1 MPAVSAERGS
11 GEATHVDVLIVGA
24 GISGIGSA
32 YHLQE
37 QCPGKRYV
45 ILEMKDTFGGTW
57 ETHKYPGVRSDSDL
71 YTFGY
76 RFKPWVGAPIASAE
90 EILKYMGEVI
100 EENGIDQH
108 IRYGHRIN
116 RCRWSSEDNLWA
128 IEATRSSDGAKVVF
142 TCSFLWMCQGYYDH
156 EKPYIPDWPGMDEYQ
171 GLFIHAQLWDP
182 KIDYSGKRVL
192 VIGSGATA
200 ATVIP
205 AFAEKAEHV
214 TMLQRSPTYF
224 FCSEN
229 RNELADRLREIGI
242 DEPTVHRVVRAQI
255 MHDQDVLTKRCLTEP
270 DAVFEELKALVRQ
283 YAGEDFEF
291 EPHFTPRYRVW
302 QQRLAFCPEGDVFKA
317 AASGKLS
324 VVTDTIDTFTE
335 QGVRTSSGEE
345 IEADIIVAATGFRL
359 SVMGDIPF
367 EVDGKP
373 VDWHDTVNY
382 RGMMFTGVPNL
393 VWVFGYF
400 RASWTLRVDML
411 GDFVC
416 GLLNHMDRI
425 GAKRVDV
432 ALRDEDRDMKILPWI
447 EQENFNPGYLM
458 RDLDKLPQRGDKPEW
473 RHNQDYWAERKEIP
487 AIDLDG
493 QEFVYDGVRR
503 EGGVEARIRSSRAGA
518 SAGG

>member
-1 MPAVSAERGS
+1 MTAQAQEVSEA
-11 GEATHVDVLIVGA
+11 ATHVDVLIVGA
-24 GISGIGSA
+24 GISGVGSA

-37 QCPGKRYV
+37 QSPNKSYL

-108 IRYGHRIN
+108 IRYGHRID
-116 RCRWSSEDNLWA
+116 RCRWSSDDNLWTV
-128 IEATRSSDGAKVVF
+128 EATRLSDGAELQF
-142 TCSFLWMCQGYYDH
+142 TCNFLWMCQGYYDH
-156 EKPYIPDWPGMDEYQ
+156 ENPYIPDWPGMDQYKGE
-171 GLFIHAQLWDP
+171 FIHAQLWDP
-182 KIDYSGKRVL
+182 ETDYTGKRIL

-229 RNELADRLREIGI
+229 KNELADRLREVGI
-242 DEPTVHRVVRAQI
+242 DEPTIHRVVRAQI
-255 MHDQDVLTKRCLTEP
+255 MYDQDQLTKRCQTEP
-270 DAVFEELKALVRQ
+270 DVVFEELKELVRL
-283 YAGEDFEF
+283 YAGQDFEF
-291 EPHFTPRYRVW
+291 EPHFTPKYRVW

-317 AASGKLS
+317 AVDGKLS
-324 VVTDTIDTFTE
+324 VVTDTLDTFTE
-335 QGVRTSSGEE
+335 KGVRTSSGEE
-345 IEADIIVAATGFRL
+345 IEADMIVACTGFHL

-367 EVDGKP
+367 EVDGES
-373 VDWHDTVNY
+373 VDWHETVNY

-411 GDFVC
+411 ADFVC
-416 GLLNHMDRI
+416 GLLNHMDEV
-425 GAKRVDV
+425 GANRVEV
-432 ALRDEDRDMKILPWI
+432 AFREEDKDMEILPWI
-447 EQENFNPGYLM
+447 EADNFNPNYLM
-458 RDLDKLPQRGDKPEW
+458 RDIDKLPQRGSKDEW
-473 RHNQDYWAERKEIP
+473 RHNQDYWKERDEIP

-493 QEFVYDGVRR
+493 EEFVYDGMRRVNKVR
-503 EGGVEARIRSSRAGA
+503 EAG
-518 SAGG
+518 